1 MKTLFFS
8 SLLAVVVMSL
18 FVAIINVFGF
28 EGLFNIILVSFVV
41 GMVVE
46 MIYSHIEDKKA
57 AKAKA
62 EFYKK
67 LASNG

>member
-1 MKTLFFS
+1 MKTIFFS
-8 SLLAVVVMSL
+8 SLLAVAVMSF
-18 FVAIINVFGF
+18 FVAIINLFGF

-41 GMVVE
+41 GMIAVMVH
-46 MIYSHIEDKKA
+46 SHIEDKKA

-67 LASNG
+67 LAK

>member
-1 MKTLFFS
+1 MKTIFFS

-18 FVAIINVFGF
+18 FVAIVNLFGF

-41 GMVVE
+41 S
-46 MIYSHIEDKKA
+46 MIAAMIRGNIEDNKA
-57 AKAKA
+57 AKDKA